1 VRSPR
6 PSWQAF
12 RVFTLGLLALLRAR
26 IRQAFRALSSRATGW
41 SRQSRPRGEGGQDR
55 QDCAAERIWNRA
67 QALLWYYTGNETYA
81 QGTIAI
87 LNAWQGLQG
96 FTAGTD
102 QDRLQAG
109 WIGAVLAP
117 ADRYDVFE
125 IGYNHHPNRMGID
138 LPSTLAQIAKL
149 RSGSG
154 IQWTSWN
161 LVYETLTHADVP

>member
-1 VRSPR
+1 M
-6 PSWQAF
+6 
-12 RVFTLGLLALLRAR
+12 
-26 IRQAFRALSSRATGW
+26 
-41 SRQSRPRGEGGQDR
+41 
-55 QDCAAERIWNRA
+55 
-67 QALLWYYTGNETYA
+67 
-81 QGTIAI
+81 
-87 LNAWQGLQG
+87 
-96 FTAGTD
+96 
-102 QDRLQAG
+102 QAG

-138 LPSTLAQIAKL
+138 LPNTLAQIAKL